1 MALIKAVATDF
12 GVPAGYWLIARIQE
26 DILGR
31 TLDVALNGYFD
42 EVACRAGKKPMA
54 AWSGRLAGELYQQ
67 APSLA
72 ALYRRLT
79 RLPDWADASDDSYFG
94 PDTS

>member
-1 MALIKAVATDF
+1 MALIKQIATDF
-12 GVPAGYWLIARIQE
+12 GAPAGYWLIARTHE
-26 DILGR
+26 DILAR

-42 EVACRAGKKPMA
+42 EAAGRTGKKPMA
-54 AWSGRLAGELYQQ
+54 AWSGRLAGELYLQ

-72 ALYRRLT
+72 ALYRGLT
-79 RLPDWADASDDSYFG
+79 RLPDWADASDDGYFG